1 MQEKLKIFSASGE
14 VVLEADLAGVEK
26 PLMILS
32 GERPGLVETV
42 PQGAEVI
49 GALVRDED
57 GWTLASA
64 RQDMPVS
71 SGPKTGADF
80 HLTAGVPCA
89 LGPWAFRIEREGVA
103 TGTVL
108 LWRVGSSAVAA
119 DPLVPGRNVVAAG
132 LGGASRSGSRFRSPR
147 CSPSA
152 HSRGWPSLR
161 RTRRRP
167 SRAGVRSPGRRAG
180 RALGSWRR
188 CSSPDSPRSPRSQW

>member
-132 LGGASRSGSRFRSPR
+132 LGGAYSVNPAVGGEELCSIFPTADGVDVSSADNSAQRLSNPRSFSPR
-147 CSPSA
+147 PLIP
-152 HSRGWPSLR
+152 GLR
-161 RTRRRP
+161 
-167 SRAGVRSPGRRAG
+167 
-180 RALGSWRR
+180 
-188 CSSPDSPRSPRSQW
+188 

>member
-71 SGPKTGADF
+71 SGP
-80 HLTAGVPCA
+80 L
-89 LGPWAFRIEREGVA
+89 
-103 TGTVL
+103 
-108 LWRVGSSAVAA
+108 
-119 DPLVPGRNVVAAG
+119 
-132 LGGASRSGSRFRSPR
+132 RF
-147 CSPSA
+147 
-152 HSRGWPSLR
+152 L
-161 RTRRRP
+161 
-167 SRAGVRSPGRRAG
+167 
-180 RALGSWRR
+180 
-188 CSSPDSPRSPRSQW
+188 